1 MTSTQTHKVI
11 MGIRSE
17 HRGILCHEQNT
28 SGNTFFSIVLVFFF
42 CQPSFVLC
50 VKNIAKK
57 KSLFCG
63 QCPKEILRKLRIN
76 LCFHSI
82 GESGE
87 KNFKQFTK
95 PSKKYMDRDDCIFP
109 TPKS

>member
-28 SGNTFFSIVLVFFF
+28 SGNTFSPLFSSFFVKL
-42 CQPSFVLC
+42 VLC
-50 VKNIAKK
+50 YVNINIVKK
-57 KSLFCG
+57 KLVLWPVSERNFG
-63 QCPKEILRKLRIN
+63 KLRIN

-82 GESGE
+82 GEVG

-95 PSKKYMDRDDCIFP
+95 PSKNIWTEMIVFSRHQNHN
-109 TPKS
+109 